1 MAAGAKINATLRMHT
16 ACTLYAFTPRAPSNR
31 VRSSFFFTKGFYGWI
46 LSKSNAK
53 WKLGNTE
60 AEKKKD
66 ERYIGYVTL

>member
-31 VRSSFFFTKGFYGWI
+31 VRPSFSLHDEFYPNRTQNESSEI
-46 LSKSNAK
+46 E
-53 WKLGNTE
+53 KLR
-60 AEKKKD
+60 KKKD

>member
-31 VRSSFFFTKGFYGWI
+31 VRSSFFLQKDFMDGFYLNQTQNGSSEI
-46 LSKSNAK
+46 Q
-53 WKLGNTE
+53 KLR
-60 AEKKKD
+60 KKKD